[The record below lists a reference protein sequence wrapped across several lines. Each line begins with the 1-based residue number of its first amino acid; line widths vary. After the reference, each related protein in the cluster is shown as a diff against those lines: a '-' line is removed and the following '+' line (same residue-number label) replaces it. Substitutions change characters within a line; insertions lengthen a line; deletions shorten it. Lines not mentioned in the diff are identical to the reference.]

1 MRIIAV
7 GIGGADSRIADSLY
21 ATDRKSSKV
30 ACVQGL
36 AIDVDEDSMKR
47 LTALPEN
54 ARMCFSALEPGLPD
68 TSGGEGHAAPI
79 DISEI
84 ISRVQNLELGEN
96 DAIFL
101 CCGL

>member
-1 MRIIAV
+1 MRIIAI
-7 GIGGADSRIADSLY
+7 GIGGAGCRIANSLY

-36 AIDVDEDSMKR
+36 AVDVDEDTMKQ

-68 TSGGEGHAAPI
+68 TSGAEGHDCTNRYQRDYFPGPEPGI
-79 DISEI
+79 
-84 ISRVQNLELGEN
+84 R
-96 DAIFL
+96 
-101 CCGL
+101 